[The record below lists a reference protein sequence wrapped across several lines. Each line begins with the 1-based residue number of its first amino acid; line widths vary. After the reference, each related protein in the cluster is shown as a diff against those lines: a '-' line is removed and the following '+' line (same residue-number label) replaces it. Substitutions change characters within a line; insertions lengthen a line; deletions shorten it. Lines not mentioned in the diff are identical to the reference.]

1 MSYRQK
7 TCLALCATLAMLPLA
22 ASAGGLSVNRSAL
35 MAGETLEVTYQSDA
49 ATSNNAYVAILADN
63 KVFFMD
69 GSGAFSLYQTGA
81 ATPAWLERP
90 AAGTH
95 RVLTFT
101 VPQNFNYDL
110 GIFVAEASSGADI
123 LASASGSYNVHTRR
137 AKFVT
142 TMARPSEL
150 DSASASASRGA
161 TLYQQQCFACHN
173 NPSYNLG
180 DVQKGIS
187 PIKTLGAI
195 GKFNPMKYLKTTRDE
210 AIDIAAW
217 LVTAR

>member
-1 MSYRQK
+1 MISF
-7 TCLALCATLAMLPLA
+7 A

-49 ATSNNAYVAILADN
+49 ATSNNAYVAVLADN

-69 GSGAFSLYQTGA
+69 GSGAFSLYQAGA

-110 GIFVAEASSGADI
+110 AIFVAEASSGADV
-123 LASASGSYNVHTRR
+123 LAGASGSYDVHTRR

-150 DSASASASRGA
+150 DSATASASRGA
-161 TLYQQQCFACHN
+161 TLYQQQCFSCHN
-173 NPSYNLG
+173 DPRYSLG
-180 DVQKGIS
+180 KIQNGIA
-187 PIKTLGAI
+187 PVKTLGAI
-195 GKFNPMKYLKTTRDE
+195 GRVNPMKYLKTTRDE